1 MTVVSKLIKR
11 IVFKQL
17 YEYLNNNNL
26 FPSRFRPMFST
37 ETALLEVSNEW
48 LWNIDNNF
56 LKGVTFLS
64 LKNAFDVIDYIIMQ
78 GKLSLYGVSSH
89 SVNWFQSYLSEEKQ
103 TSYNGV
109 LYESCDVTCGIPWGP
124 ILGPFLFTVYIND
137 LPVCNLS

>member
-26 FPSRFRPMFST
+26 FPSRFPPMFST

-56 LKGVTFLS
+56 LKGVIFLS
-64 LKNAFDVIDYIIMQ
+64 LKNAFDIIDYIIML

-109 LYESCDVTCGIPWGP
+109 LYESYDVTCGIP
-124 ILGPFLFTVYIND
+124 
-137 LPVCNLS
+137 

>member
-109 LYESCDVTCGIPWGP
+109 LYESCDVTCGIP
-124 ILGPFLFTVYIND
+124 
-137 LPVCNLS
+137 